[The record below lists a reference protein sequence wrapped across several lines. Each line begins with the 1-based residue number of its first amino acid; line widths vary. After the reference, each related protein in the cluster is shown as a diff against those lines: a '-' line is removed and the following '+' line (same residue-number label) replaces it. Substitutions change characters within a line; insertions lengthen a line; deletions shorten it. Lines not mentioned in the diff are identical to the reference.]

1 MIISYMSLTS
11 AIKSSSSVP
20 PYSASKK
27 APCFLEV
34 PGAAPGSTTTQLVAG
49 GLLQLSRSR
58 LGGPVPR
65 PESWVSHGGSGTQKI
80 AGLLHGKSEHK
91 MMKMDDWGYP
101 MVPGNLH
108 ILFWDLIDV

>member
-1 MIISYMSLTS
+1 M
-11 AIKSSSSVP
+11 
-20 PYSASKK
+20 
-27 APCFLEV
+27 
-34 PGAAPGSTTTQLVAG
+34 
-49 GLLQLSRSR
+49 
-58 LGGPVPR
+58 PR